1 MSFFEAV
8 AACFSKYATF
18 SGRAS
23 RAEFWWFALFNI
35 LAALM
40 LLNLVASFAGP
51 EIGQNAVFIYNLVI
65 LSPSLAVGARRLH
78 DMGHSGWWQ
87 LLYLTGIGSLVLFVW
102 MMFAGKPESNRFGEP
117 VVVEVD

>member
-51 EIGQNAVFIYNLVI
+51 EIGQTVVYLYNLLI

-87 LLYLTGIGSLVLFVW
+87 LLYLTGIGSLVLFIW
-102 MMFAGKPESNRFGEP
+102 MMFAGNPGSNRFGEP
-117 VVVEVD
+117 VVVQLD

>member
-18 SGRAS
+18 SGRSS

-40 LLNLVASFAGP
+40 LLNLVASFAGAVAA
-51 EIGQNAVFIYNLVI
+51 QNVVVVYNLAI
-65 LSPSLAVGARRLH
+65 LVPTLAVGARRLH

-87 LLYLTGIGSLVLFVW
+87 VLHITGIGSVILFFW
-102 MMFAGKPESNRFGEP
+102 MMFAGNPDANRFGEP
-117 VVVEVD
+117 VVSQDS